1 MQKLRTAALV
11 LTVMAIL
18 VCIAAYALMQ
28 SLPYRIGPDQY
39 SRYLWTGP
47 LVITALVMSLFAVC
61 VGALARSRLA
71 IILPILSSLLFVL
84 ILPGGP
90 HSGPNPEAWCY
101 NNLRQIDAAKNQ
113 IALEKGLTNGD
124 SITADQISKLL
135 GVSFSDLKCA
145 KHGQYEI
152 GPVGSDPRCTVHGS
166 ITEMQAEWQKPNK
179 K

>member
-11 LTVMAIL
+11 LTVIAIL
-18 VCIAAYALMQ
+18 VCIATGALMQ

-39 SRYLWTGP
+39 SRYLWTGR
-47 LVITALVMSLFAVC
+47 LAITALVMSLFAVC
-61 VGALARSRLA
+61 VGVFARSRLA
-71 IILPILSSLLFVL
+71 IILPILSSLVFVL

-90 HSGPNPEAWCY
+90 HSGPNPQAWCF

-113 IALEKGLTNGD
+113 IALEKGLSNGD
-124 SITADQISKLL
+124 SITVDQIAKLP
-135 GVSFSDLKCA
+135 GVSFSNLKCA

-152 GPVGSDPRCTVHGS
+152 GPVRSDPRCTVHGS
-166 ITEMQAEWQKPNK
+166 ITEMQAEWQNQTK